1 MSRNKKVC
9 IGLSISCVIGL
20 VLIAW
25 KVFSDP
31 DLVNPFEDDTSSLI
45 SDTLFDTMITTLS
58 TQPDYMKY
66 NYNKLAD
73 PSTSFLGKQGWG

>member
-1 MSRNKKVC
+1 MSRNKKIC

-31 DLVNPFEDDTSSLI
+31 DLVNPFEEDTSTLI
-45 SDTLFDTMITTLS
+45 SDSIFDNIITALS

-66 NYNKLAD
+66 NYNKLGD
-73 PSTSFLGKQGWG
+73 PKTSYLGKEGWG